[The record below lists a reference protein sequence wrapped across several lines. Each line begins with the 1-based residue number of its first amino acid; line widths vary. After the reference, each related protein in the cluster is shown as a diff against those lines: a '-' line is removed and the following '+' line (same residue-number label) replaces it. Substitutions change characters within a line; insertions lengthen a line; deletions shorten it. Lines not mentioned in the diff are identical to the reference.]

1 MLTCEG
7 YKMFFGA
14 ATVVPNGKKNEAYDV
29 IGTWLY
35 KPEFDRW
42 CCAGNAYPATFVTD
56 IRELSHD

>member
-14 ATVVPNGKKNEAYDV
+14 ATVTPNGKKSEAYDV

-35 KPEFDRW
+35 KPESNRW
-42 CCAGNAYPATFVTD
+42 YCAGNAYPADAVTD
-56 IRELSHD
+56 LREFSHD

>member
-14 ATVVPNGKKNEAYDV
+14 ATVTPNGKKSDAYDV

-35 KPEFDRW
+35 KPECNSW
-42 CCAGNAYPATFVTD
+42 YCAGNAYPADTVTD
-56 IRELSHD
+56 LREFSHD

>member
-7 YKMFFGA
+7 YKMLYGA
-14 ATVVPNGKKNEAYDV
+14 ATIVPKGKKSESFEV

-42 CCAGNAYPATFVTD
+42 YCAGNAYPAAFVTD
-56 IRELSHD
+56 MRELSHD